1 MKMVGGSGSPDL
13 CHSLGKYSEKL
24 TRLLE
29 MKTTSNRNNHPL
41 NKIKLNKKNNKYKK
55 NNKKVLS
62 YGVCCLFVID
72 PPTPE
77 VCSGLVTT

>member
-41 NKIKLNKKNNKYKK
+41 NKIKLNKKIINIKK
-55 NNKKVLS
+55 IIKKFSPMV
-62 YGVCCLFVID
+62 FVAF
-72 PPTPE
+72 
-77 VCSGLVTT
+77 L